1 MKTFIKKTIA
11 RTSRYVFHL
20 ESKNIRRE
28 LQRRALSETADYVS
42 SHMAMVPSFAD
53 RFALLDAAL
62 DLVTIQGLCC
72 EFGVFE
78 GESINYLARR
88 APALKFFGFDSFE
101 GLPEDW
107 RPEIRKGHFKSPR
120 AFRTLPNVTLIT
132 GWFAATVPA
141 FLDSHPGPVAFLHI
155 DCDLYSSTRTVFELL
170 APRIVTGTVI
180 VFDEFFNYPGW
191 KEGERKAFDEFTHDR
206 SLAFDFVGFAVADSQ
221 VAVVIK

>member
-11 RTSRYVFHL
+11 RASQYVFHL

-28 LQRRALSETADYVS
+28 LQRRALSESTDYVLAN
-42 SHMAMVPSFAD
+42 MAMVRPFAD
-53 RFALLDAAL
+53 RFALLDATL

-120 AFRTLPNVTLIT
+120 AFRTRSNVTLVK
-132 GWFAATVPA
+132 GLFAETVPA

-170 APRIVTGTVI
+170 APRIVAGTVI

-191 KEGERKAFDEFTHDR
+191 KEGERKAFDEFVRDHN
-206 SLAFDFVGFAVADSQ
+206 LAFDFVGFAVADSQ
-221 VAVVIK
+221 VAVMIK